1 MPNLNK
7 TLIAFLFI
15 LGSHL
20 TSAYGQV
27 PPDCSLT
34 SPANTLTNNSA
45 CYFQPQERIMTI
57 YSIYLCSA
65 APTAPTTSSA
75 IGIPD
80 TTCILAFNNPNGAQA
95 IINSTTAASPP
106 NLAGNT
112 ATVKRSK
119 LPISTS
125 HVYVE
130 FSPVSTTQAKQQFA
144 NSQTGTD
151 STTGTYCWTTT
162 NTMFVLSSNPPGSS
176 CASSPPID
184 AGVQTEKL
192 NSLGGTGPFLANFSF
207 NNRGP
212 NLDVTADAYLL
223 TTDKKL
229 ATATADSMGSIS
241 ILGAVY
247 RLPSTINIGE
257 KGYKPQINFTWGAEA
272 FRSGLGKTFIEGGP
286 LTVQF
291 LAN

>member
-1 MPNLNK
+1 MLNINK
-7 TLIAFLFI
+7 TLLVFLLL
-15 LGSHL
+15 LGSHW

-27 PPDCSLT
+27 LGTCT
-34 SPANTLTNNSA
+34 TGTTLINNSA
-45 CYFQPQERIMTI
+45 CYFQPQQRTMTV

-65 APTAPTTSSA
+65 APIAPTTSSA
-75 IGIPD
+75 IGIPYP
-80 TTCILAFNNPNGAQA
+80 TCILAFNNPNGAQA
-95 IINSTTAASPP
+95 IINSTTAASTP

-112 ATVKRSK
+112 ATVKGSS

-176 CASSPPID
+176 CGSSPPID
-184 AGVQTEKL
+184 AGVQTERL

-207 NNRGP
+207 NNQGP
-212 NLDVTADAYLL
+212 NSDVTADAYLL

-247 RLPSTINIGE
+247 RLPSTINIDVI
-257 KGYKPQINFTWGAEA
+257 KGYTTQINFTWGAEA

-286 LTVQF
+286 LTVKF
-291 LAN
+291 LAK

>member
-7 TLIAFLFI
+7 TLLAFFLI
-15 LGSHL
+15 LASHL

-27 PPDCSLT
+27 LGTCT
-34 SPANTLTNNSA
+34 NATTLTNNSA
-45 CYFQPQERIMTI
+45 CYFQPQQRTMTI
-57 YSIYLCSA
+57 YSTYLCSA

-75 IGIPD
+75 IG
-80 TTCILAFNNPNGAQA
+80 TSSCTLAFNNPNGAQA

-207 NNRGP
+207 NNQGP
-212 NLDVTADAYLL
+212 NSDVTADAYLL

-257 KGYKPQINFTWGAEA
+257 NGYKPQINFTWGAEA

-291 LAN
+291 LPN